1 MAGCPDVIGIDSVA
15 VRCPAVVKPDGQSD
29 KTIPSF
35 QNYQMTFV
43 LGFAENS
50 IQLVPDGTLILHV
63 IIILVMVFVLNAT
76 LYKPINRILEAREKR
91 TRGRMSEAQEIMT
104 DVSQKL
110 ANYERQLRQARSE
123 AYALSEQ
130 ERTAAMQ
137 ERQQK
142 LNEMRQQLAESTAK
156 EKQAIAEQAE
166 NARASLTDESRRIAT
181 EISSRVL
188 HRSVSG

>member
-1 MAGCPDVIGIDSVA
+1 
-15 VRCPAVVKPDGQSD
+15 
-29 KTIPSF
+29 
-35 QNYQMTFV
+35 MTLP

-110 ANYERQLRQARSE
+110 ANYERRLRQARAD

-130 ERTAAMQ
+130 ERTVAMQ

-142 LNEMRQQLAESTAK
+142 LNEMREQLASSIAK
-156 EKQAIAEQAE
+156 EKQVIATQAE
-166 NARASLTDESRRIAT
+166 GARASLHDESRLIAG

-188 HRSVSG
+188 NRPVSG

>member
-1 MAGCPDVIGIDSVA
+1 
-15 VRCPAVVKPDGQSD
+15 
-29 KTIPSF
+29 
-35 QNYQMTFV
+35 MTFP

-110 ANYERQLRQARSE
+110 VNYEKQLRQARAD

-137 ERQQK
+137 ARQQK
-142 LNEMRQQLAESTAK
+142 LNEMREQLSASIAK
-156 EKQAIAEQAE
+156 EKQVIGEQAE
-166 NARASLTDESRRIAT
+166 GARASLEDESRKIASD
-181 EISSRVL
+181 ISSRVL
-188 HRSVSG
+188 NRRVNG

>member
-1 MAGCPDVIGIDSVA
+1 
-15 VRCPAVVKPDGQSD
+15 
-29 KTIPSF
+29 
-35 QNYQMTFV
+35 MTFP

-110 ANYERQLRQARSE
+110 ANYEKQLRQARAD

-142 LNEMRQQLAESTAK
+142 LNEMREQLAGSIAQ
-156 EKQAIAEQAE
+156 EKRVIAEQVE
-166 NARASLTDESRRIAT
+166 GARASLEDESQRIASD
-181 EISSRVL
+181 ISSRVL
-188 HRSVSG
+188 NRRVG

>member
-1 MAGCPDVIGIDSVA
+1 
-15 VRCPAVVKPDGQSD
+15 
-29 KTIPSF
+29 
-35 QNYQMTFV
+35 MTV
-43 LGFAENS
+43 LLGFAENS

-91 TRGRMSEAQEIMT
+91 TRGRLSEAQDIMT

-110 ANYERQLRQARSE
+110 SNYERQLRQARVE

-137 ERQQK
+137 ERQRK
-142 LNEMRQQLAESTAK
+142 LNEMRQELGESIAQ
-156 EKQAIAEQAE
+156 EKQTIQQQADA
-166 NARASLTDESRRIAT
+166 ARASLEEESRQIAG

-188 HRSVSG
+188 NRTVS

>member
-1 MAGCPDVIGIDSVA
+1 
-15 VRCPAVVKPDGQSD
+15 
-29 KTIPSF
+29 
-35 QNYQMTFV
+35 MTFP
-43 LGFAENS
+43 LGLAENS

-110 ANYERQLRQARSE
+110 TNYERQLRQARAN
-123 AYALSEQ
+123 AYAMSEQ

-142 LNEMRQQLAESTAK
+142 LNEMRQQLSESIAK
-156 EKQAIAEQAE
+156 EKQMIAQQAE
-166 NARASLTDESRRIAT
+166 GARSSLETESHRIAS

-188 HRSVSG
+188 GRTV

>member
-1 MAGCPDVIGIDSVA
+1 
-15 VRCPAVVKPDGQSD
+15 
-29 KTIPSF
+29 
-35 QNYQMTFV
+35 MTFP

-110 ANYERQLRQARSE
+110 ANYEKQLRQARAD

-137 ERQQK
+137 ARQQK
-142 LNEMRQQLAESTAK
+142 LNEMREQLSASIAK
-156 EKQAIAEQAE
+156 EKQVIGEQAE
-166 NARASLTDESRRIAT
+166 GARASLEDESRKIASD
-181 EISSRVL
+181 ISSRVL
-188 HRSVSG
+188 NRRVNG

>member
-1 MAGCPDVIGIDSVA
+1 MPF
-15 VRCPAVVKPDGQSD
+15 P
-29 KTIPSF
+29 
-35 QNYQMTFV
+35 

-63 IIILVMVFVLNAT
+63 IVILVMVFVLNAT
-76 LYKPINRILEAREKR
+76 LYKPINRILEARERR
-91 TRGRMSEAQEIMT
+91 TRGRLSEAQEIMT

-110 ANYERQLRQARSE
+110 ANYEQQLRQARAQ

-137 ERQQK
+137 ERQQR
-142 LNEMRQQLAESTAK
+142 LNEMRQQLHESISK
-156 EKQAIAEQAE
+156 EKQAIAEQADG
-166 NARASLTDESRRIAT
+166 ARASLEDASRHIAA

-188 HRSVSG
+188 NRPVA